1 MTETGTHFTDL
12 LFAVLSRSEGVVTYR
27 LKTSTGRLI
36 FLRSRGF
43 IQYDENTKEI
53 TSFFCIN
60 SHIEY
65 VSYLLKF
72 YSRFTMLSLL

>member
-1 MTETGTHFTDL
+1 MEPYNLTIRL
-12 LFAVLSRSEGVVTYR
+12 LFCPVLDRSEGMVTYR

-53 TSFFCIN
+53 ISFFCIN
-60 SHIEY
+60 SLIEY
-65 VSYLLKF
+65 VCCDIVVDCYGA
-72 YSRFTMLSLL
+72 YY